1 MKRKYGTFKHLHLV
15 ALFIPIF
22 LAIIIDTTFIKTYDL
37 VNKFFLTIQNKIIL
51 FSLISSIILIF
62 QYFIFRY
69 LNRILTIQL
78 TKTQNSSLYS
88 KISIFSILM
97 LGFLFSLLIY
107 QQLFN
112 SYYNTSIII
121 LIIILTYGVA
131 SFFILKLS
139 ISFFSWYK
147 STSNIIIFLYF
158 VSMSLIVFNLIMTA
172 SITTVKI
179 NERPNEIREFV
190 GGSMDIS
197 VGRYLLLDTI
207 YKISSIM
214 SFGSLWITTVILLN
228 RYKNNL
234 LHTLIYVTIISLPL
248 IFYLISSFYELIFG
262 KLLVSFLMT
271 DPITISIILTIFLT
285 LSKPIGGLTFGL
297 AFWQAAKTIG
307 YEKTIKTY
315 MIISGWGIL
324 LLFGT
329 NQAVS
334 QVLAPY
340 PPFGIATITVLI
352 SASYMILIGIY
363 NSARLVSVNT
373 QLRKAIRK
381 HTLESNLLESI
392 GQAEMET
399 EIRRTVNSI
408 VHDND
413 IEKTSTSTNLE
424 FDKEELRKY
433 IDEVI
438 TEIKKRS

>member
-1 MKRKYGTFKHLHLV
+1 MKRGYGTFKHLHLV

-22 LAIIIDTTFIKTYDL
+22 VAIIIDTTFIKTYDL
-37 VNKFFLTIQNKIIL
+37 VDKSFLSIQNKIIL

-69 LNRILTIQL
+69 LNRRLTIQL
-78 TKTQNSSLYS
+78 TKTQNSYLYY
-88 KISIFSILM
+88 KISICSILI

-121 LIIILTYGVA
+121 LIIISTYGVA

-172 SITTVKI
+172 SITTVKV

-190 GGSMDIS
+190 GGSIDIS

-248 IFYLISSFYELIFG
+248 IYYLISSFYELIFG

-271 DPITISIILTIFLT
+271 DPITISVILTLFLT

-352 SASYMILIGIY
+352 SASYMILLGIY

-373 QLRKAIRK
+373 QLRKAIHK

-408 VHDND
+408 VHDKD
-413 IEKTSTSTNLE
+413 IEKTSIGTNLE

-438 TEIKKRS
+438 TETKKRS

>member
-172 SITTVKI
+172 SITSVKV

>member
-1 MKRKYGTFKHLHLV
+1 MKREYGTFKHLHLV

-172 SITTVKI
+172 SITTVKV

-392 GQAEMET
+392 GQAEMES

-413 IEKTSTSTNLE
+413 IEKTSTGTNLE

>member
-1 MKRKYGTFKHLHLV
+1 MKREYGTFKHLHLV

-172 SITTVKI
+172 SITTVKV

-413 IEKTSTSTNLE
+413 IEKTSTGTNLE

>member
-1 MKRKYGTFKHLHLV
+1 MKREYGTFKHLHLV

-172 SITTVKI
+172 SITTVKV

-413 IEKTSTSTNLE
+413 IEKTSIGTNLE

>member
-1 MKRKYGTFKHLHLV
+1 MKREYGTFKHLHLV

-37 VNKFFLTIQNKIIL
+37 VNKFLLTIQNKIIL

-172 SITTVKI
+172 SITTVKV

-413 IEKTSTSTNLE
+413 IEKTSTGTNLE

>member
-172 SITTVKI
+172 SITTVKV

-392 GQAEMET
+392 GQAEMES

-413 IEKTSTSTNLE
+413 IEKTSTGTNLE